1 MTQNKESNNTGKEG
15 YYILGWESEKR
26 KRRFPWWLWVVF
38 GGAFLAV
45 ASLLVFNVKQR
56 ATIVQVMA
64 TNNDTVTQNIWYN
77 NVDTSLPSC
86 LMAKDTIVDSL
97 HLKILTPVNAVPEIH
112 MGQIDTSET
121 DIIFAALAA
130 DLGRDNGKIIGAFV
144 YEGEPL
150 SWGLS
155 KRGYCAIIDGS
166 IALGVADDSP
176 LFERAT
182 EQGGYF
188 FRQYP
193 AVDNGVIVENNPKN
207 ASFRRALCQLNGKV
221 CIVVSVDRVRMN
233 DFSTILVNMGVE
245 NAIYLVGS
253 TEDGW
258 YRTEDG
264 KLSRL
269 GKKYSKNNPNINYL
283 VFRTQ

>member
-1 MTQNKESNNTGKEG
+1 MTQNKENNNTGKEG
-15 YYILGWESEKR
+15 YYILGWESENKKKR
-26 KRRFPWWLWVVF
+26 YLWWLWVVA
-38 GGAFLAV
+38 GGALLAAAILIV
-45 ASLLVFNVKQR
+45 VNAKQR
-56 ATIVQVMA
+56 TEMVQVMA
-64 TNNDTVTQNIWYN
+64 NVDTVAHDIWYN
-77 NVDTSLPSC
+77 NTDVSLPSC
-86 LMAKDTIVDSL
+86 LVVKDTVVDSL
-97 HLKILTPVNAVPEIH
+97 HLKILTPVNAVTEIH
-112 MGQIDTSET
+112 LGQIDTSET
-121 DIIFAALAA
+121 DILFAALAA
-130 DLGRDNGKIIGAFV
+130 DLGRDKGKIVGAFV
-144 YEGEPL
+144 YAGEPL

-155 KRGYCAIIDGS
+155 KRGYCAIIDGN

-193 AVDNGVIVENNPKN
+193 AVDNGVMVENNPKN
-207 ASFRRALCQLNGKV
+207 ASFRRALCLLDGKV
-221 CIVVSVDRVRMN
+221 CIVVCTDRVVMN
-233 DFSTILVNMGVE
+233 DFSSILVNLGVE

-269 GKKYSKNNPNINYL
+269 GKKYTKNNPNINYL
-283 VFRTQ
+283 VFRAQ